1 MKMKKYL
8 LLFVIF
14 CVCSLSF
21 AQNSEVILSVGD
33 DKITLDEF
41 YVRKQLKNREKG
53 SFTKIYQEDKTISFI
68 SFWEISL
75 VA

>member
-41 YVRKQLKNREKG
+41 KSIFYKNNQND
-53 SFTKIYQEDKTISFI
+53 STITNVPPNSVHGKK
-68 SFWEISL
+68 E
-75 VA
+75 